1 MSMERILWFDEQL
14 RAGRNPRSADLAARF
29 GISVRTAQRDIEILR
44 DRLQA
49 PLKRLGAKRAYEYGD
64 SSFDL
69 PSAFFRKEE
78 LVALLF
84 ARRLFREIRPPLRDE
99 AAAIS
104 ARLDELF
111 RTPLLEKLEDAVSF
125 DIGRG
130 PEISGKIFFD
140 LLRAILRK
148 RVVRIRSAPGEVG
161 EAAGRGF
168 EVEPLGLHFSQGA
181 WLLLACPRR
190 KKGVC
195 GYSVAR
201 MRGVE
206 VTGQTF
212 LPQAR
217 TSAADAAARRET
229 AIFRGGMAR
238 DVRIRFSPS
247 KAGWASAQAWPR
259 ERRIQYELD
268 GSVVLELPEVPVVE
282 VLGLVLQHRGDARVA
297 APRELRDAVQAEA
310 DRLAAAY
317 PEKPRSRT

>member
-1 MSMERILWFDEQL
+1 MSMERILWFDEQI

-29 GISVRTAQRDIEILR
+29 GISVRTAQRDIEVLR

-49 PLKRLGAKRAYEYGD
+49 PLTRLTAKKAYAYD
-64 SSFDL
+64 DASFDL
-69 PSAFFRKEE
+69 PSAFFRREE

-84 ARRLFREIRPPLRDE
+84 ARRLFREIRPPMREE

-104 ARLDELF
+104 ARLDDLF

-148 RVVRIRSAPGEVG
+148 RVARIRFSRREEGES
-161 EAAGRGF
+161 AGRGF

-181 WLLLACPRR
+181 WLLLAYPRK

-195 GYSVAR
+195 AYSVAR

-212 LPQAR
+212 LPQAK
-217 TSAADAAARRET
+217 TPAADAAARRET
-229 AIFRGGMAR
+229 AIFRGGKAR

-247 KAGWASAQAWPR
+247 KAGWASAQAWHP
-259 ERRIQYELD
+259 EQRIQFELD
-268 GSVVLELPEVPVVE
+268 GSVVLELPEAPVVE
-282 VLGLVLQHRGDARVA
+282 ILGLVLQQRGEARVA
-297 APRELRDAVQAEA
+297 APRELRDVVQAEA

-317 PEKPRSRT
+317 PEKKR